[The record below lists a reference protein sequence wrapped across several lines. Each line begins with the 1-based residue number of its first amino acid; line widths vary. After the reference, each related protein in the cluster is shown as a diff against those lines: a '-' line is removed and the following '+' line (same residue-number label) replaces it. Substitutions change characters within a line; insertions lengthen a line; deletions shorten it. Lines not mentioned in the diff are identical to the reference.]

1 MAFYRNSSCEHQL
14 NYSAL
19 STSYSALQGG
29 GTSNMFN
36 WLICHMI
43 VWDPWPS
50 PFAHAFDGIIGH
62 FGHIMNMQMI
72 IGCFEAEHA
81 INKPIDQRHKFLVL
95 R

>member
-1 MAFYRNSSCEHQL
+1 
-14 NYSAL
+14 
-19 STSYSALQGG
+19 
-29 GTSNMFN
+29 MFN

-43 VWDPWPS
+43 VWDLWPS

-62 FGHIMNMQMI
+62 FRHIMNMQMI

-95 R
+95 RWANVQELCGVYVKLHLQLYISSTY